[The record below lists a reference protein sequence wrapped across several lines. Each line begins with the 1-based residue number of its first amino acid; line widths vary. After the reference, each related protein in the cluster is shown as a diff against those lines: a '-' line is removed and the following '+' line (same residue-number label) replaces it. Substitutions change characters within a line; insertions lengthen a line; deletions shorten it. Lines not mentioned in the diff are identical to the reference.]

1 MADSSA
7 RKIAFEPNRKSEI
20 GEEKRAKIVLN
31 PHKVPLSK
39 FEKTLLFAGSIMT
52 LAMMTFLVSASVS
65 ATSAQHELVDVQQ
78 SVAKGQNQTTELR
91 QEIGALTS
99 NQQLKKAI
107 HRQGL
112 ELIDKNIRTIR

>member
-7 RKIAFEPNRKSEI
+7 RKIAFEPKKEN
-20 GEEKRAKIVLN
+20 GLGQEKRERIVLN
-31 PHKVPLSK
+31 PHKVPFSK
-39 FEKTLLFAGSIMT
+39 FEETLLLAGSVVT
-52 LAMMTFLVSASVS
+52 LAMMTFLVSTSVS

-78 SVAKGQNQTTELR
+78 SVAKQQNRTTALR

-99 NQQLKKAI
+99 NHQLKKVI
-107 HRQGL
+107 HREGL